1 MQIGDSAMIRKRADR
16 WPSAWGFELCTDD
29 GDFAATIV
37 NVSETG
43 AFAEGRLPLAVG
55 SRVRLMAMRQPVPA
69 RVVRVG
75 PRGVALSFD
84 HPLDAAQLQNLR
96 QYRDLSLL

>member
-1 MQIGDSAMIRKRADR
+1 MMKKRADR
-16 WPSAWGFELCTDD
+16 WPSAWGFELRSED

-43 AFAEGRLPLAVG
+43 AFAEGSLPLAVG
-55 SRVRLMAMRQPVPA
+55 SRVKLMAMRQPVYA
-69 RVVRVG
+69 SVVRIS
-75 PRGVALSFD
+75 PRGVALSFET
-84 HPLDAAQLQNLR
+84 PLDAAQLQNLR